1 MTTISHLNN
10 SNNSNNGIFTV
21 GSTGTVSVDFLY
33 DGGQKKGEI
42 AIFSLEGM
50 ENLEIGSTAFIQEAT
65 RRALSNS
72 SSGYVVVRDEIDR
85 ARFTNLNDEL
95 AWEKD
100 YNGGIYQGAP
110 KFQMVAGT
118 KFAMMLVTDTT
129 VANIAQ
135 SSASSA
141 NNVLFSFGSLN
152 PTTGQLSNQIADIT
166 GKGNTFG
173 WEDINTLNSNLTD
186 RDYNDM
192 VVQVSGATATA
203 PSVQDSIYSNRNW
216 LNTNVGKELTQYANR
231 PQFDT
236 GTFIVDGTGQVQL
249 DYLYDGG
256 WYQGEVAVFSL
267 KGMDKYQ
274 PGSLEFRQEA
284 IARALSNSK
293 QGHIFISDRTEGARF
308 SQNNASWE
316 DNFGAGNYQGVKSF
330 QMNAGDE
337 VAFMLVQ
344 NTTFEEVFNKPSVT
358 SQWGKEVIF
367 STNQRQIVAVDNN
380 GTIAFEDNNVS
391 AGKGDKDFNDLIFQA
406 KGLKSYNTA
415 SINTEINSG
424 RDWRTSNSGQELLQY
439 ASRSTYT
446 EGVFQVGETGQ
457 VTFDFLYDGG
467 WYQGEMAVF
476 SLAGMENYQAGS
488 QAFIQEA
495 SRRALS
501 NSKLGYVL
509 SDDSSEGARFT
520 EKMPWEDNFNSG
532 NYRGI
537 TTFEMNP
544 GDKFAFMFVP
554 HTNAQAIKN
563 ANWLSKDSHMWQYGK
578 LPLFSIP
585 EANPNMAVGQMVDVD
600 GNGTFAFED
609 IPTGSSTSDRDY
621 NDFVFQIKG
630 AKGIAQSID
639 NFSNSDRDWRT
650 TTVGQQ
656 LLEYT
661 NRAIFDEGVFLANQ
675 TGQVKVDFLYDG
687 GDYHQGELGIFSL
700 RGMDMYE
707 IGSTA
712 FMTEAVRRATSN
724 NSDGY
729 VVAQDPVEGARFTDN
744 SAILNWEPNFNNEQY
759 RGEKIYQ
766 MQGGDTFGFV
776 FAANGTLHDALTGQ
790 GAASNKLFFSMSA
803 ANLNETVQVAEF
815 LTGDKGAVIG
825 FEDVAID
832 SGSNRDYNDFVISL
846 GGIKT
851 VSLPTIQDVAI
862 YNHNWT
868 NTQIGT
874 AITNYFNNATVE

>member
-10 SNNSNNGIFTV
+10 GIFTV
-21 GSTGTVSVDFLY
+21 DATGKVSVDFLY

-50 ENLEIGSTAFIQEAT
+50 ENLEVGSTAFIQEAT

-100 YNGGIYQGAP
+100 YNGGIYQGTQ

-118 KFAMMLVTDTT
+118 KFAMMLVSDTT

-135 SSASSA
+135 TSSPSTS
-141 NNVLFSFGSLN
+141 NVLFSFGSVDS
-152 PTTGQLSNQIADIT
+152 TGQVSSQIADIT

-173 WEDINTLNSNLTD
+173 WEDINTLNSNVTD
-186 RDYNDM
+186 RDFNDM
-192 VVQVSGATATA
+192 VVQVLGATAIA
-203 PSVQDSIYSNRNW
+203 PSFQDSIYSNRNW

-231 PQFDT
+231 PQFNT

-274 PGSLEFRQEA
+274 ADSLEFRQEA
-284 IARALSNSK
+284 IARALSNST
-293 QGHIFISDRTEGARF
+293 QGHIFINDATEGARF
-308 SQNNASWE
+308 TQNNASWE
-316 DNFGAGNYQGVKSF
+316 DNFGGGNYQGVKSF
-330 QMNAGDE
+330 KMGAGDE

-344 NTTFEEVFNKPSVT
+344 NTTFDEVYSKPSIT
-358 SQWGKEVIF
+358 SEWGKDVIF

-380 GTIAFEDNNVS
+380 GTIAFEDNSVS
-391 AGKGDKDFNDLIFQA
+391 AGKADQDFNDLIFQA
-406 KGLKSYNTA
+406 KGLKSNNTN

-424 RDWRTSNSGQELLQY
+424 RDWRTTTSGQELLKYTSQ
-439 ASRSTYT
+439 STYT

-488 QAFIQEA
+488 EAFIQEA
-495 SRRALS
+495 AQRALS

-532 NYRGI
+532 NYRGM

-554 HTNAQAIKN
+554 HTNVEEIKN
-563 ANWLSKDSHMWQYGK
+563 APWLSKDSQMWQYGK

-585 EANPNMAVGQMVDVD
+585 EANPNMAVGQVVDVD

-621 NDFVFQIKG
+621 NDFVFQVKG
-630 AKGIAQSID
+630 AKGIVQSID
-639 NFSNSDRDWRT
+639 NFSNFEKDWRKT
-650 TTVGQQ
+650 NVGQQ
-656 LLEYT
+656 LLEYS
-661 NRAIFDEGVFLANQ
+661 NRGLFDEGVFVANQ
-675 TGQVKVDFLYDG
+675 TGQVKINFLYDG
-687 GDYHQGELGIFSL
+687 GYYNQGEVGIFSL
-700 RGMDMYE
+700 QGMDMYKT
-707 IGSTA
+707 GSTA
-712 FMTEAVRRATSN
+712 FMTEAVRRANSNTS
-724 NSDGY
+724 SGY
-729 VVAQDPVEGARFTDN
+729 VVVQDPQEGARFTDN
-744 SAILNWEPNFNNEQY
+744 ANILNWETNFNNGSY
-759 RGEKIYQ
+759 KGEKIYQ

-776 FAANGTLHDALTGQ
+776 FAANGTLNDALTGQ
-790 GAASNKLFFSMSA
+790 GGTSNKLFFSMSA
-803 ANLNETVQVAEF
+803 ANLNNTVQVADF
-815 LTGDKGAVIG
+815 FTGSKGAVIG

-851 VSLPTIQDVAI
+851 VGVSNIQDVMA
-862 YNHNWT
+862 YNRNWV
-868 NTQIGT
+868 NTAVGT
-874 AITNYFNNATVE
+874 EITNYFNNMTLV